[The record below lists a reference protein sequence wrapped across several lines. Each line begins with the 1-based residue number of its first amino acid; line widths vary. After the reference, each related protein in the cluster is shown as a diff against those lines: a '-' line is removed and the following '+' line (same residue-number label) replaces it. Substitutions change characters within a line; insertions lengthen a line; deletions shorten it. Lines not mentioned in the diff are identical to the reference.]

1 MNSDIGAGLACT
13 NCSQIWF
20 QNLPQCEDCLLGLQ
34 WLVVGELDHMWD
46 WGEQRL
52 VYVDLGIRVNAV
64 VADVK
69 ELDDLGFW
77 ELFDDALAGAL
88 ILDQLTGNLHNNT
101 TNFVN
106 SPD

>member
-1 MNSDIGAGLACT
+1 M
-13 NCSQIWF
+13 
-20 QNLPQCEDCLLGLQ
+20 
-34 WLVVGELDHMWD
+34 
-46 WGEQRL
+46 
-52 VYVDLGIRVNAV
+52 DLGVGVDAV

>member
-1 MNSDIGAGLACT
+1 MN
-13 NCSQIWF
+13 
-20 QNLPQCEDCLLGLQ
+20 
-34 WLVVGELDHMWD
+34 
-46 WGEQRL
+46 
-52 VYVDLGIRVNAV
+52 LGICVDGV
-64 VADVK
+64 VSNVK
-69 ELDDLGFW
+69 ELNYLGFW